1 MVHGPKGETS
11 IIIEKSQSNDSS
23 SNYVAYTRINLA
35 REEETET
42 LTCGLGFYRIQGPS
56 TPPCEVFEHNEEAS
70 SSARVWC
77 CNCNQGEQWEGWQW
91 TYVLDAKQAACVENP
106 YISDKGWI
114 AVRALSA
121 LVLGLLAVFLI
132 TPLLV
137 TCTDRGPKCGC
148 CVKGPFLFG
157 CRDKTGCWW
166 RTDSRALIL
175 IAFMPFYVCEALA
188 MMKFVDYMDL
198 NIHPTYDQYSYILG
212 SVNMSIAML
221 AIIGLPLTWFC
232 YGVPGQMRGRRHI
245 VRREKNGFTIS
256 LFHSWHLH
264 TYYYYWSLLAETSM
278 LVISAI
284 WLMTV
289 PLGDPEIRNSS
300 GNPISNITITPS
312 RTDLFLVVETVFW
325 IHIISFLHIMVGI
338 RIYNDQYFKAK
349 FSGVKL
355 IRRGACFFV
364 DYCVEEPLIK
374 PLDCDYK
381 KFVMDQDGSMRCA
394 KETFA
399 QDDALPRDQR
409 GSYKEAKAKLVG
421 PEIKAERSISRN

>member
-1 MVHGPKGETS
+1 
-11 IIIEKSQSNDSS
+11 
-23 SNYVAYTRINLA
+23 
-35 REEETET
+35 
-42 LTCGLGFYRIQGPS
+42 
-56 TPPCEVFEHNEEAS
+56 
-70 SSARVWC
+70 
-77 CNCNQGEQWEGWQW
+77 
-91 TYVLDAKQAACVENP
+91 
-106 YISDKGWI
+106 
-114 AVRALSA
+114 
-121 LVLGLLAVFLI
+121 
-132 TPLLV
+132 
-137 TCTDRGPKCGC
+137 
-148 CVKGPFLFG
+148 
-157 CRDKTGCWW
+157 
-166 RTDSRALIL
+166 
-175 IAFMPFYVCEALA
+175 MPFYVCEALA